1 MTSCGQ
7 CEALEAANARN
18 RELEGQ
24 VAQLE
29 KERDELHEQ
38 LAEMTKLCE
47 LQQADLERYR
57 KAYEASRPNHPE
69 RVAREQ
75 LQLAFARVLEA
86 LADADPANDG
96 DDNPAV
102 ESGDE
107 QTPTQPS
114 GGERKRKRRHP
125 HGRRPLDLSGLEVK
139 EIVLDP
145 AEVKSAPDG
154 WVLIGQEVAD
164 RVAWRPGA
172 YIRIRFVR
180 PKYIAASA
188 LAAEAPASA
197 SDSEASSDSDEAV
210 ADGAGELWEVSSE
223 VADDESTTVIIAP
236 LPDSVWPRFMADPSA
251 IGHVIVSKYDDLLP
265 LNRQEGI
272 SARHGFVVPKSTQCG
287 WLGAAYS
294 YCAPVVEAMFAEAKG
309 QAFCIATD
317 ATGVRVRPQVKGA
330 ECDSWHVFV
339 FIADRDHVVFRYSPE
354 HTSEAVTEMLA
365 GYRGHLLADAATIYD
380 VLYREHGMTE
390 VGCWYHCRRGFYR
403 AIETEPEPALEAM
416 SLIGKLFEVERDCR
430 KLGLD
435 VEAFTRERAARAGPV
450 LKMLDQWVDLHRES
464 ADPRGPL
471 KQAIGYYE
479 NQRDALQRFMT
490 DGRLRLDNCPSEQ
503 QLRKLV
509 LGQHNWSFFAN
520 ETGLAWFT
528 TFRSLIAS
536 CALHGLN
543 CQLYLEQL
551 LRIAPHWPRNRVLE
565 LSPKYWT
572 RTLAGLDAR
581 WRAIL
586 ARPWE
591 DGACAHS
598 ASATTDPAQQS
609 AA

>member
-18 RELEGQ
+18 RELQEQ

-29 KERDELHEQ
+29 KERAELHEQ

-86 LADADPANDG
+86 LADAEPANDG
-96 DDNPAV
+96 DDDQAV

-145 AEVKSAPDG
+145 AEVKSAPEG

-188 LAAEAPASA
+188 LAAEAPTSGT
-197 SDSEASSDSDEAV
+197 DGEASSNSDAAV
-210 ADGAGELWEVSSE
+210 ADATGELSEVASE

-251 IGHVIVSKYDDLLP
+251 IGQVIVSKYDDLLP

-272 SARHGFVVPKSTQCG
+272 SAPESGRAECRVRERGGNDAASGSVVGARKLCVFLNPSGAPRVLQSDGSKCSDTPPSAIRARAPHPVVPCG
-287 WLGAAYS
+287 WL
-294 YCAPVVEAMFAEAKG
+294 C
-309 QAFCIATD
+309 
-317 ATGVRVRPQVKGA
+317 
-330 ECDSWHVFV
+330 
-339 FIADRDHVVFRYSPE
+339 
-354 HTSEAVTEMLA
+354 
-365 GYRGHLLADAATIYD
+365 
-380 VLYREHGMTE
+380 
-390 VGCWYHCRRGFYR
+390 
-403 AIETEPEPALEAM
+403 
-416 SLIGKLFEVERDCR
+416 
-430 KLGLD
+430 
-435 VEAFTRERAARAGPV
+435 
-450 LKMLDQWVDLHRES
+450 
-464 ADPRGPL
+464 
-471 KQAIGYYE
+471 
-479 NQRDALQRFMT
+479 
-490 DGRLRLDNCPSEQ
+490 
-503 QLRKLV
+503 
-509 LGQHNWSFFAN
+509 
-520 ETGLAWFT
+520 
-528 TFRSLIAS
+528 
-536 CALHGLN
+536 
-543 CQLYLEQL
+543 
-551 LRIAPHWPRNRVLE
+551 
-565 LSPKYWT
+565 
-572 RTLAGLDAR
+572 
-581 WRAIL
+581 
-586 ARPWE
+586 
-591 DGACAHS
+591 
-598 ASATTDPAQQS
+598 
-609 AA
+609 